1 MCVYISK
8 PFLKFEF
15 FPLLYVMFIQKVDI
29 RTIRNELRFILLK
42 VEFSICETLR
52 KILRSSFSFSKVVS
66 NNEAEALK
74 TRTKNQY
81 GCFLRFLEDNCI
93 HQFSNLGKTFS
104 LSFCITDDRVDALVI
119 GIKVEDNLLV

>member
-1 MCVYISK
+1 
-8 PFLKFEF
+8 
-15 FPLLYVMFIQKVDI
+15 MFIQKVDI

-74 TRTKNQY
+74 TSTKNQY

-104 LSFCITDDRVDALVI
+104 LSFCITDDRVDAFVI